1 MARAGIMVFMI
12 RPATIA
18 FLGGLLPI
26 VAVLGAYL
34 INVIAGTG
42 IESRFVC
49 VPYLDGC
56 VSISRAA
63 RSGPGLILFK
73 AVMLPCAVL
82 LLLSWHGVRCW
93 LNRLGA
99 CSRRRSKTIFWLGA
113 TGAVFL
119 VFYVTWLGTEGEW
132 YHWLRRYGVTF
143 YFGGTALA
151 QLILVSVLLP
161 ARNRLAAGNVGR
173 PIIALSGLVA
183 LQWLLGVFSIAKHAL
198 FDNPAVIDRVENL
211 VEWWFALPMA
221 LAFVVI
227 ALMFRRTGFGS
238 GSRVENSV
246 N

>member
-1 MARAGIMVFMI
+1 MMVFMI
-12 RPATIA
+12 RPVTIA

-34 INVIAGTG
+34 LNVTAGTG

-82 LLLSWHGVRCW
+82 MLLSWQGIRRW
-93 LNRLGA
+93 LNGLGA
-99 CSRRRSKTIFWLGA
+99 CSPRRSKTIFWLGA

-161 ARNRLAAGNVGR
+161 ARNRLAAGNVSG

-198 FDNPAVIDRVENL
+198 FDDPAVIDRVENL

-227 ALMFRRTGFGS
+227 AWMFNRTGFSPGY
-238 GSRVENSV
+238 RFENPAD
-246 N
+246 